1 MKISKNIFLWMS
13 CFFLISTILLS
24 ACSIPSTSKET
35 SNQIT
40 ETSKSVTITF
50 PSDKYPSVANHI
62 RDAINN
68 GKPNTCTIDRN
79 GAEQNRKE
87 SLKNVPTKKGYDR
100 DEFPMAMCEEGGK
113 GADIRYIKPKENRGA
128 GSWFSNKV
136 EKYPDGTVVTI
147 EVN

>member
-1 MKISKNIFLWMS
+1 MKISKNILLWMS
-13 CFFLISTILLS
+13 CFFLISMILLS
-24 ACSIPSTSKET
+24 ACSMPSTSKET
-35 SNQIT
+35 SNQTT
-40 ETSKSVTITF
+40 ETSNVTVTF
-50 PSDKYPSVANHI
+50 PSDKYPSVADHI
-62 RDAINN
+62 RDAIKK

-79 GAEQNRKE
+79 GAEQNREE

-136 EKYPDGTVVTI
+136 KNYPDGTVVTI
-147 EVN
+147 EVK